1 VKRAEFLI
9 KLLLIKRVQEMEE
22 ELRKA
27 GKVGLLEMVSLLMAA
42 DLVKTI
48 IREGIEDLDK
58 VAKQKKKKAKKVK
71 K

>member
-1 VKRAEFLI
+1 MKRAEFLI